1 MTPVKA
7 WDSRRS
13 SEPRGARGPKASGW
27 SDFVHDPGTHMARS
41 MCRPSHGIMVF
52 SCFLVLLVAEI
63 KHTALESLGPLGTL
77 HLEEKTETCIMQL
90 L

>member
-1 MTPVKA
+1 
-7 WDSRRS
+7 
-13 SEPRGARGPKASGW
+13 
-27 SDFVHDPGTHMARS
+27 MARS